1 MKIGIIMKICIIFFT
16 AAFAFIGLMKLAG
29 CKTTQSID
37 KVNRAFYY
45 GGTTISL
52 VMNETSLSKE
62 KRVVIRDVFV
72 DIKTCNPEV
81 GQPLE
86 AAWTPIA
93 QKHVDALV
101 SEGKIDSATG
111 VVIMAG
117 FHTAMTGVNLLEQH
131 YPEIRKDRDFLSAA
145 ISGLTDGFLEH
156 FIVDPDV
163 NATLSDAKGSFVTIN
178 MSISDAVRKSAVQNN
193 LK

>member
-1 MKIGIIMKICIIFFT
+1 MKICIVLFI
-16 AAFAFIGLMKLAG
+16 AAFAFIGLMKLTG
-29 CKTTQSID
+29 CKTAPNVD

-45 GGTTISL
+45 GGATVSL

-62 KRVVIRDVFV
+62 KRVVIRDIVV

-86 AAWTPIA
+86 AKWTEIA
-93 QKHVDALV
+93 QNHVDRLV
-101 SEGKIDSATG
+101 QAGTIDSATG

-117 FHTAMTGVNLLEQH
+117 FHTAMAGVNLLEQRF
-131 YPEIRKDRDFLSAA
+131 PEIRQDRDLISAA
-145 ISGLTDGFLEH
+145 IAGFTDGFLER
-156 FIVDPDV
+156 FIVDPDA
-163 NATLSDAKGSFVTIN
+163 NATLSDARGSLVTID
-178 MSISDAVRKSAVQNN
+178 MSVADAVRKAAVQNN

>member
-1 MKIGIIMKICIIFFT
+1 MKICIVLFI
-16 AAFAFIGLMKLAG
+16 AAFAFIGLMKLVG
-29 CKTTQSID
+29 CKTRPNID

-45 GGTTISL
+45 GGATISI

-72 DIKTCNPEV
+72 DIKSCNPEV

-101 SEGKIDSATG
+101 SDGKIDSATG

-117 FHTAMTGVNLLEQH
+117 FHTAMTGVNLIEQH
-131 YPEIRKDRDFLSAA
+131 YPEIREDRDLLSAA
-145 ISGLTDGFLEH
+145 VAGLTDGFLEH
-156 FIVDPDV
+156 FIVDPDA
-163 NATLSDAKGSFVTIN
+163 NAALHSAKGTIVA
-178 MSISDAVRKSAVQNN
+178 IDTVADAVRKAAVQNN

>member
-1 MKIGIIMKICIIFFT
+1 MKICIILLI
-16 AAFAFIGLMKLAG
+16 AAFAFIGLMKLTG
-29 CKTTQSID
+29 CKTKPNVD

-45 GGTTISL
+45 GVAHAGGTGTAL

-72 DIKTCNPEV
+72 DIKSCNPEV

-93 QKHVDALV
+93 KKHVDALV
-101 SEGKIDSATG
+101 SDGKIDSATG

-117 FHTAMTGVNLLEQH
+117 FHTAMTGVNLIEQH
-131 YPEIRKDRDFLSAA
+131 YPEIREDRDLLSAA
-145 ISGLTDGFLEH
+145 IAGLTDGFLEH
-156 FIVDPDV
+156 FIVDPDA
-163 NATLSDAKGSFVTIN
+163 NAALHSAKGTIVA
-178 MSISDAVRKSAVQNN
+178 IDTVADAVRKAAVQNN